1 MFDINHARTSL
12 KDFFSNGKRDT
23 LPRKAVVIPYDDTSS
38 RVFLVDEGYV
48 KVVSHSSSGSERIHY
63 LYGPGDFFPVI
74 RLFSDIEVR
83 AEFVAFTDTVILSK
97 SVSDT
102 TGFLRIIHMPC
113 WPYSTSKLLPTA
125 GL

>member
-1 MFDINHARTSL
+1 M
-12 KDFFSNGKRDT
+12 
-23 LPRKAVVIPYDDTSS
+23 IPYDDTSS

-102 TGFLRIIHMPC
+102 TGFFENNPHAMLAILH
-113 WPYSTSKLLPTA
+113 
-125 GL
+125 